1 MAPKQKKSALFPGE
15 TPKYRAAR
23 NRLLKKE
30 ASLRRE
36 IEKVAAERRKL
47 PIGGAIPQDYV
58 FDSAGGPVTLSE
70 LFDAGKDTLLV
81 YNFMFGPQAAE
92 PCPYCSSILDSVD
105 GAAPHVTQRA
115 NLVIVARSPI
125 ARILAFARERGWGS
139 LRLLSS
145 GGNTYNRDYHGEN
158 ETGDQ
163 LPMMNVFTRR
173 RGRISHTWGTELFFA
188 PRDRGQDARH
198 VDLIWPVWHL
208 LDMTPEGRG
217 AKWGP
222 RLRY

>member
-1 MAPKQKKSALFPGE
+1 MKPKTLFPGE

-30 ASLRRE
+30 ITLRRE
-36 IEKVAAERRKL
+36 LEKVAAERRKL
-47 PIGGAIPQDYV
+47 PVGGQVPEDYT
-58 FDSAGGPVTLSE
+58 FDSAGGPVRLSE
-70 LFDAGKDTLLV
+70 LLDQGKDTLLV
-81 YNFMFGPQAAE
+81 YNFMFGPQMPE

-105 GAAPHVTQRA
+105 GAAPHVAQRV
-115 NLVIVARSPI
+115 NLAIVAKSPI
-125 ARILAFARERGWGS
+125 ERVLGFARERGWRH

-145 GGNTYNRDYHGEN
+145 AANTYNRDYHGEN
-158 ETGDQ
+158 AAGDQ

-173 RGRISHTWGTELFFA
+173 RGRVYHAWATELFFA
-188 PRDRGQDARH
+188 PADRGQDKRH
-198 VDLIWPVWHL
+198 VDLIWPVWNL

-222 RLRY
+222 KLRY